1 MDTAVSMYPNMFL
14 YLNFISGSLVTPKLM
29 TALLPCIMEAPWTF
43 GDLGL

>member
-14 YLNFISGSLVTPKLM
+14 YLKFISDSLVTPKPM
-29 TALLPCIMEAPWTF
+29 TVLLPCIMEAPWTF